1 SRSNVCASPPPRH
14 RISCKMRP
22 ADQIWTPIMAAPES
36 QSGHH
41 AQIGAKQ
48 PESPANLPL
57 KFGKI
62 AVSTYIK
69 AMFVA

>member
-1 SRSNVCASPPPRH
+1 
-14 RISCKMRP
+14 MRP
-22 ADQIWTPIMAAPES
+22 ADQIWTPIMAALES